1 MAAHRRVHS
10 VAFCGRKRII
20 AVGSQQRM
28 RSRHQARRGPQDCK
42 NRAARV
48 REAPRR
54 ILRCAHAGNET
65 ISPGGRKPP
74 VLCRTSQHDM
84 RATIPGSCFVAV
96 TGRTMARAGGRR
108 DPTPPRGVTGTS
120 CGDLLADNFRELWF
134 SGISATKTWA
144 THFDVAGTAVHGRED
159 ELGQDDEG
167 HHPV

>member
-1 MAAHRRVHS
+1 
-10 VAFCGRKRII
+10 
-20 AVGSQQRM
+20 
-28 RSRHQARRGPQDCK
+28 
-42 NRAARV
+42 
-48 REAPRR
+48 
-54 ILRCAHAGNET
+54 
-65 ISPGGRKPP
+65 
-74 VLCRTSQHDM
+74 
-84 RATIPGSCFVAV
+84 
-96 TGRTMARAGGRR
+96 MARAGGRR